1 MNKTLKLV
9 LNIVLTVVILVLAY
23 LVYNSVMHPV
33 RFNRINE
40 TRRAAVINNLKDI
53 REIQRYY
60 KMETGIYAK
69 DFPTLLNFAE
79 VGEIPVIS
87 IIPDPTDTTNT
98 RSIKDTI
105 GFVSVRD
112 SLFSRRENFKLADV
126 AIVPYSENISF
137 EMAIDS
143 LDRGGVKVYVFEAR
157 TPNTT
162 FLSKGM
168 EDYQQDVINLN
179 NKLEQLNRYP
189 GLKVGSLTEVSTDGN
204 WE

>member
-9 LNIVLTVVILVLAY
+9 LNIVLTVIILVLAY
-23 LVYNSVMHPV
+23 LVYDSIMRPV
-33 RFNRINE
+33 RFNRIND

-53 REIQRYY
+53 RDIQRYY
-60 KMETGIYAK
+60 KLETGAYAK
-69 DFPTLLNFAE
+69 DFPTLLGFAE
-79 VGEIPVIS
+79 QGQIPVVS

-112 SLFSRRENFKLADV
+112 TLFRKRDNFRLEDI
-126 AIVPYSENISF
+126 AIIPYSDNIPF
-137 EMAIDS
+137 EMKIDS

-157 TPNTT
+157 ALNNA
-162 FLSKGM
+162 FLTKDM
-168 EDYQQDVINLN
+168 EEYKQEVINLN
-179 NKLEQLNRYP
+179 SKLEQLDRYP